1 MPVRIKVNKKSMEA
15 CFMGRGTA
23 INEALVKGSNGKL
36 ESIKATEVTKQ
47 MKDRSETFYCPTS
60 NCNAKLSHNKGRG
73 KNPKPYFF
81 LRRLPNGEPNTHIN
95 GCSYLIPD
103 EYVDVIEV
111 NEKRTKYDEVKWVV
125 PLEEEQTY
133 FNNSGTSSSLISKH
147 ATVTV
152 NKSIKKN
159 TKPYIQKLVSVRSF
173 FTLKKELA
181 VYDKEIQRKI
191 YGELKDQCILYWI
204 QDRGKLINDIENEK
218 LGHAFYLLGYLWMS
232 EWRHLKL
239 ANPYF
244 LLRDAT
250 KGIIKCYIGKKT
262 VKSDV
267 GNITWELKKQ
277 IEAGTSEKRSALVGV
292 KATAIGME
300 TIDIFDS
307 EAVVPTIKIYDIGT
321 EFD

>member
-1 MPVRIKVNKKSMEA
+1 
-15 CFMGRGTA
+15 MGRGTA

-133 FNNSGTSSSLISKH
+133 FNNSATSSSLISKH

-181 VYDKEIQRKI
+181 AYDKEIQRKI

-300 TIDIFDS
+300 TIDIFDG